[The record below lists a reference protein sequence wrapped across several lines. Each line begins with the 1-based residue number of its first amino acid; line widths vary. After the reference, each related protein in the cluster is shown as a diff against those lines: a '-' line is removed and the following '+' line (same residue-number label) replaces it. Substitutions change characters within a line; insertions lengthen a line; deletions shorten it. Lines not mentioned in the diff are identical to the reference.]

1 MNETWLIKNAERI
14 ITHETL
20 MIKIGVAI
28 SAVILAG
35 VLIGLWQYGIDLSNV
50 FLGTPWNSSLA
61 HTRGIIA
68 IEGGIIAITLLF
80 GGLFIAGIAA
90 LVRKNGKIQEAKES
104 E

>member
-1 MNETWLIKNAERI
+1 MNISSIIKNEA
-14 ITHETL
+14 L
-20 MIKIGVAI
+20 MIKTIVAI